1 MRILWIWLIAAGL
14 SIGTTAPTSLA
25 QTSDEEAKALFE
37 AKCNICHTVDRPQ
50 RKRKTRE
57 GWEKTVM
64 RMKHRNG
71 CPIDDAE
78 AKIIIDYLTRHYP
91 PEE

>member
-14 SIGTTAPTSLA
+14 SVGTTAGTTLA
-25 QTSDEEAKALFE
+25 QTPDEEAKALFDE
-37 AKCNICHTVDRPQ
+37 KCNMCHRADRPE
-50 RKRKTRE
+50 RKRKTRA

-71 CPIDDAE
+71 CPIDDDE
-78 AKIIIDYLTRHYP
+78 AKIIIDYLTKHYAR
-91 PEE
+91 EE